1 MSFWTGL
8 TTIGTAGVT
17 LVTTGTR
24 VLVKTASVIETAVDA
39 GQASA
44 DWVLVQANALLNAEV
59 RTRAAEYGWA
69 CTTAQELEI
78 CKELLLA
85 MGDER
90 VAAAARVTQ
99 AQPLTPVVQL
109 PPTAP
114 APNSW
119 ANGVPDHPPV

>member
-1 MSFWTGL
+1 M
-8 TTIGTAGVT
+8 
-17 LVTTGTR
+17 TTGTR
-24 VLVKTASVIETAVDA
+24 VLVKTAAVIETAVDA

-90 VAAAARVTQ
+90 VAAAARVGQ
-99 AQPLTPVVQL
+99 AAPAPVVQL
-109 PPTAP
+109 PPTTAP
-114 APNSW
+114 SNSW
-119 ANGVPDHPPV
+119 AQGVPDSPPI